1 MSERDGFTGGFL
13 AGAVVGGLVGGILG
27 SVLASRVKK
36 SATGEQAMLTQNNDT
51 PLRLDSEESMEMA
64 RRNLEAKIAQLNTAI
79 DDVRQQLG
87 SVNHN
92 SHD

>member
-1 MSERDGFTGGFL
+1 MSQKDGFTGGFL
-13 AGAVVGGLVGGILG
+13 VGALMGGLVGGILG
-27 SVLASRVKK
+27 TALASKIRKPSSPDK
-36 SATGEQAMLTQNNDT
+36 QALPDKDDI
-51 PLRLDSEESMEMA
+51 PLRLDSQESMEMA
-64 RRNLEAKIAQLNTAI
+64 RRNLEAKIAQLNSAI